1 VQVGATPRNAVHG
14 SRADHLL
21 LRASH
26 VEFCGV
32 LYKEHDLLLR
42 DPLPGGVDVWL
53 KNLIESDLG
62 IIEELIRGIRF
73 QFPPRRLRE
82 VLAERLRSG
91 NVQGRRGWHGRPSLA
106 FLTTTPDPGGPSGPL
121 HAITTEQHC
130 GPASQAMVPFSLAW
144 EFDRR
149 KRRP

>member
-1 VQVGATPRNAVHG
+1 LTYHG

-32 LYKEHDLLLR
+32 LYEEHDLLLR

-73 QFPPRRLRE
+73 QFPPAGCGNRI
-82 VLAERLRSG
+82 LAVGRSPA
-91 NVQGRRGWHGRPSLA
+91 QRG
-106 FLTTTPDPGGPSGPL
+106 F
-121 HAITTEQHC
+121 
-130 GPASQAMVPFSLAW
+130 ASVACSDACL
-144 EFDRR
+144 
-149 KRRP
+149 